1 MNLFYFCFYLV
12 VFFRV
17 FPTSSS
23 FSGLFLPFDYVFVC
37 VCGRGWGG
45 LHMSGGQKTLEVH
58 PEARITADC
67 EQVRHGCWEPNAGQ
81 VSTPLDRLI
90 LPYWLPG
97 LSKSSAV
104 LIVT

>member
-1 MNLFYFCFYLV
+1 MNLFYFYLV
-12 VFFRV
+12 VFFRF

-37 VCGRGWGG
+37 VCGGG
-45 LHMSGGQKTLEVH
+45 LHMSGGQKMLEVH

-67 EQVRHGCWEPNAGQ
+67 EQVRRGCWEPNAGQ